1 LKMRVSHYRNQKRN
15 CVIFETM
22 CEKMCE
28 KKRKR
33 EDLFELEDLLCENES
48 KLSVGKYPDEEL
60 LKRCVEEIWELLVEK
75 PEIVLYGKTVKQP
88 RDVGFFSDE
97 SVGYKYSRKVMT
109 SQKIP
114 ENLKELLRKVNEE
127 LKTEYNGILVNRYK
141 EGDYIN
147 AHSDDEKGVSKEAGV
162 ISISYYPEASTA
174 KKRIFRVREKKS
186 KKILDMSTEHCGM
199 LIMSGRFQ
207 EFYTHEIPKEKDTG
221 IRVSFTFRKNKT

>member
-1 LKMRVSHYRNQKRN
+1 M
-15 CVIFETM
+15 FEN
-22 CEKMCE
+22 E

-33 EDLFELEDLLCENES
+33 EDLFELEDVLCENES
-48 KLSVGKYPDEEL
+48 KLSVGKFRDEEL
-60 LKRCVEEIWELLVEK
+60 LKGCVEEIWELLVEK
-75 PEIVLYGKTVKQP
+75 PEIVLYGKVVKQP

-97 SVGYKYSRKVMT
+97 SVGYKYSRKLMK

-114 ENLKELLRKVNEE
+114 EILKELLRKVNEE

-186 KKILDMSTEHCGM
+186 KKKILDMCTEHCGM

-207 EFYTHEIPKEKDTG
+207 EFYTHEIPKDKDTG